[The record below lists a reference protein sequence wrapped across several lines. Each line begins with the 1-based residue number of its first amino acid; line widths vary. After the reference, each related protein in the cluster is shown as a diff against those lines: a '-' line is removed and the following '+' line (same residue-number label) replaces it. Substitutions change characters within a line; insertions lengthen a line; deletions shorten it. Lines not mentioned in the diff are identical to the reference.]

1 MQKELGQHSV
11 GRYVAVL
18 ALALL
23 ASGCTSASPGG
34 PSVSSIQTSPSGRT
48 AEFPDADLI
57 VGKVVPAGGS
67 IDVPL
72 SFEGSSFG
80 SIQVV
85 SSALVTAT
93 FGGTALDGTAT
104 TTYTAIS
111 TSVSNPSDDP
121 VHVVNQ
127 GTTDATVTVIANVG
141 TTRHLT
147 VTPPSSDVAQ
157 GGTAHFDA
165 VISEATDADGA
176 SAYLQDAS
184 GSKTPVALTKVG
196 TGHWTGQVSPTVGGS
211 YEIHVQTTG
220 SRVRYGTAL
229 VSVSKGNVTIGS
241 GFTEQ
246 LLDTNGDGLADQ
258 LVLSVSV
265 TALNPGK
272 YLLTADLV
280 DAHGTE
286 VSSGSS
292 GGVSLVSGT
301 QPMAIAFDG
310 ASIYKSAVS
319 GPYHFTNVM
328 LTDDTNYLDTEA
340 VAADLGAT
348 QAYDY
353 HTFQH

>member
-1 MQKELGQHSV
+1 MHKVLGQHPV
-11 GRYVAVL
+11 GHFLAVL

-23 ASGCTSASPGG
+23 ASGCASASPVG
-34 PSVSSIQTSPSGRT
+34 PSVSSRQTSPGGQT
-48 AEFPDADLI
+48 VEFADADFI

-80 SIQVV
+80 SVQVV

-93 FGGTALDGTAT
+93 FGGTALDGAAT

-111 TSVSNPSDDP
+111 ASMSKPSDGP
-121 VHVVNQ
+121 VHVVNR
-127 GTTDATVTVIANVG
+127 GTTDATVTVIVNVG

-147 VTPPSSDVAQ
+147 VTPPSSDLAQ
-157 GGTAHFDA
+157 GGTANLDA
-165 VISEATDADGA
+165 VVSEATDADGA

-196 TGHWTGQVSPTVGGS
+196 AGHWTGQVSPTAGGS

-220 SRVRYGTAL
+220 ARVRYGTAL

-246 LLDTNGDGLADQ
+246 LLDTDGNGLADQ
-258 LVLSVSV
+258 LTLSVSV

-272 YLLTADLV
+272 YLATADLV
-280 DAHGTE
+280 DAHGTD
-286 VSSGSS
+286 VSNGSS
-292 GGVSLVSGT
+292 GGVSLVAGT

-310 ASIYKSAVS
+310 ASIYKSAIS
-319 GPYHFTNVM
+319 GPFHLINVI
-328 LTDDTNYLDTEA
+328 LTDESVDLLTEA

-348 QAYDY
+348 KAYDY